1 MVKQQAI
8 GSYCGVRMAVNRCEG
23 VLEADLVSEEVVCV
37 QRHVLR
43 LALRAESIW
52 YVAC

>member
-1 MVKQQAI
+1 
-8 GSYCGVRMAVNRCEG
+8 MAVNRCEG
-23 VLEADLVSEEVVCV
+23 VLKADLVGEEAVGV
-37 QRHVLR
+37 QRHVSR